1 MLGSKTFHRLEIALP
16 ECSMNKM
23 LFRNP
28 VIMNDWK
35 SWKFLGRN
43 VWEENVN
50 SKLQPEVLYVLIIN
64 RRAACWIW
72 GKVSSWGCW
81 VSVYISLLIVSPSQT
96 QKTKIFYGHHLLS
109 AISVE
114 SCPSQPTNVHF
125 QRSAIFV
132 SVIKS
137 CAVIIRKLKASFV
150 SFCKETY

>member
-64 RRAACWIW
+64 IIAEEQHVESE
-72 GKVSSWGCW
+72 GKW
-81 VSVYISLLIVSPSQT
+81 VLEGVECLFTSHYWSFHPHRP
-96 QKTKIFYGHHLLS
+96 KIFYGHHLLS